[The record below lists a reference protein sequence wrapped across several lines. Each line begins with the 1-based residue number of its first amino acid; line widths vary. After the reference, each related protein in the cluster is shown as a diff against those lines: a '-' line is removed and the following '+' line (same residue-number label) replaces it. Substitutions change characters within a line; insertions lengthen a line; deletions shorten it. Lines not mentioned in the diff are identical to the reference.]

1 MGGCRCTY
9 RNCSVKTDGKTHMF
23 HYPVFDKVR
32 CHQWLVNAQR
42 LDFLDLKVSQLKNR
56 CVCQHHFREENF
68 MNYKKEKLIFDA
80 VPTLNGPFC
89 DPSKFVALED
99 PKEYP
104 IPILVE
110 DIENDFD
117 VNDKKSNFSLK
128 YGDFLTNN
136 DFVDS
141 SARYNRNNINL
152 TKDNAGGK
160 ISSLYK
166 NGKDKRFPEP
176 QNTRPTRKV
185 KKGPAQP
192 TLAVPPYS
200 DLSNELKM
208 GKELN
213 LEQNLIHSHL
223 NLKFEDKNSVPEN
236 ICAIPLPLSTDVTPK
251 SIPSGKKP
259 KVTILSEKKIEEP
272 IDISTIQGK
281 FEIISPSRTLTLPD
295 KSSVLKVPREPEIT
309 PNTLIVEPDTKPS
322 EKLKILE
329 VLNVEFDSEFG
340 KGGNVQNKT
349 ITDKIENILPQSPYK
364 KSAQIKYKVTPERS
378 AAIEKKRKFNM
389 KLKDIIESCLD
400 KLDDPAKNYSILPNL
415 TTHPSY
421 SNFKSTQ
428 PNFTFNEEI
437 KLPEKPETK
446 LLREN
451 NDSNFEDNKGLRT
464 VQDSTIAYLEE
475 RMKKMESTLLNKIA
489 QNSQQI
495 IDFKNTWTKD
505 STQDK
510 KKRKESNKRIVSTQ
524 TNENESCYKKYLYQ
538 EISKYLSPSSSSIIY
553 EELFIN
559 KYSCEEV
566 NIPLT
571 RKRRKCI

>member
-1 MGGCRCTY
+1 
-9 RNCSVKTDGKTHMF
+9 
-23 HYPVFDKVR
+23 
-32 CHQWLVNAQR
+32 
-42 LDFLDLKVSQLKNR
+42 
-56 CVCQHHFREENF
+56 
-68 MNYKKEKLIFDA
+68 
-80 VPTLNGPFC
+80 
-89 DPSKFVALED
+89 
-99 PKEYP
+99 
-104 IPILVE
+104 
-110 DIENDFD
+110 
-117 VNDKKSNFSLK
+117 
-128 YGDFLTNN
+128 
-136 DFVDS
+136 
-141 SARYNRNNINL
+141 
-152 TKDNAGGK
+152 
-160 ISSLYK
+160 
-166 NGKDKRFPEP
+166 
-176 QNTRPTRKV
+176 
-185 KKGPAQP
+185 
-192 TLAVPPYS
+192 
-200 DLSNELKM
+200 
-208 GKELN
+208 
-213 LEQNLIHSHL
+213 
-223 NLKFEDKNSVPEN
+223 
-236 ICAIPLPLSTDVTPK
+236 
-251 SIPSGKKP
+251 
-259 KVTILSEKKIEEP
+259 
-272 IDISTIQGK
+272 
-281 FEIISPSRTLTLPD
+281 RTLTLPD

-415 TTHPSY
+415 TTQPSY
-421 SNFKSTQ
+421 SNFRNQ

-451 NDSNFEDNKGLRT
+451 NDSNLEDNKGLRT

-510 KKRKESNKRIVSTQ
+510 KKRKESNKRIASTQ

-553 EELFIN
+553 E
-559 KYSCEEV
+559 
-566 NIPLT
+566 
-571 RKRRKCI
+571 